1 LIRFLIIRFSSI
13 GDIVLTTPVIR
24 NLKQQVENAE
34 VHFLTKK
41 QYESILSENPYIDKL
56 HVFDG
61 NLKNT
66 IDELSKI
73 EFDHVIDLH
82 NNIRSNRVTS
92 MLKMHSLKVNKLNW
106 EKWLLVNLKINKLPD
121 VHIVDRYLNTIHYFD
136 VENDMKGLDYF
147 IPEKDNVE
155 INTLPENFKNG
166 YILFAIGAQHFTKK
180 LPVEKIVSICKKI
193 NFPLI
198 ISGGKEDFET
208 GEIIKNQVGETIL
221 NACGKFN
228 LNQSA
233 SLVKQAKFVISHD
246 TGLMHI
252 ASAFKKDIIS
262 VWGNTVPVFGM
273 YPYLSGENSIIVE
286 NNNLKCRPCSKIGF
300 KKCPKK
306 HFKCMN
312 DIDESQIIKQ
322 VNKLIL

>member
-1 LIRFLIIRFSSI
+1 
-13 GDIVLTTPVIR
+13 
-24 NLKQQVENAE
+24 
-34 VHFLTKK
+34 
-41 QYESILSENPYIDKL
+41 
-56 HVFDG
+56 
-61 NLKNT
+61 
-66 IDELSKI
+66 
-73 EFDHVIDLH
+73 
-82 NNIRSNRVTS
+82 
-92 MLKMHSLKVNKLNW
+92 
-106 EKWLLVNLKINKLPD
+106 LKINKLPD

>member
-1 LIRFLIIRFSSI
+1 
-13 GDIVLTTPVIR
+13 
-24 NLKQQVENAE
+24 
-34 VHFLTKK
+34 
-41 QYESILSENPYIDKL
+41 
-56 HVFDG
+56 
-61 NLKNT
+61 
-66 IDELSKI
+66 
-73 EFDHVIDLH
+73 
-82 NNIRSNRVTS
+82 
-92 MLKMHSLKVNKLNW
+92 
-106 EKWLLVNLKINKLPD
+106 
-121 VHIVDRYLNTIHYFD
+121 
-136 VENDMKGLDYF
+136 
-147 IPEKDNVE
+147 
-155 INTLPENFKNG
+155 
-166 YILFAIGAQHFTKK
+166 
-180 LPVEKIVSICKKI
+180 
-193 NFPLI
+193 LI

-208 GEIIKNQVGETIL
+208 CEIIKNQVGETIL